1 MGIVRF
7 ALKYPHTF
15 YVVAALIL
23 FLGVTAAVEMPTDI
37 FPEIDIPVVSVIWQ
51 YTGLK
56 TTEMEQRFTTY
67 AQYAISTS
75 TNGIKDIEAETVNG
89 ISVEKIYFQPD
100 VNLSLAISQVVAA
113 TNAIRSLLPNGT
125 QPPIVVQYSASAVP
139 VLQISLS
146 SDRLSEAQ
154 LYDYGIYRLRQLLAP
169 IHGVTLPTPAG
180 GKYRQIM
187 VDIDPVKLLSKGL
200 TPLQVVNAVN
210 AQNLTL
216 PGGDEKIGKTDYTAR
231 INAMPPTIEGL
242 NDIPVTYQNGATVF
256 LRDIG
261 HVRDGNLVQQN
272 VVRAEGK
279 RSVLISI
286 IKNGNASTLTV
297 VNAVKHMLNIA
308 REAAPPGMVIK
319 SLFDQSV
326 FVTSSLIAVL
336 REGAIAAGLTALMIL
351 LFLGSWRPTV
361 VVMISIPLAM
371 LTSLVV
377 LYFLGETIN
386 TMTLGG
392 LALAVGILVDDS
404 TVTIENTYRLLD
416 EEKMP
421 LPRATLH
428 GAAEIAVPTLVSTL
442 AISCVFTSVVFL
454 EGPAKY
460 LFTPLGLAVVF
471 AMLASYGLSRTL
483 TPITIGQMLKGQHIG
498 GSAGPLPT
506 PPRPG
511 LDPGIA
517 RERRV
522 WGFFLRFHASFERGF
537 ERLRKGYVEL
547 LTVLLT
553 RRAIIPIVAAL
564 VLSLGAVMFMFVGR
578 DFYPAI
584 DGGMIQLHVRAP
596 PGTRIEA
603 TEQIF
608 QNVEDKIR
616 QIIPKRDIDIIV
628 DNFGVPARS
637 YNWAFADGTSIA
649 VNDGVIMVS
658 LKDGHAPTADYV
670 RKLREVLPATFPED
684 MFYFQP
690 ADMATQILN
699 FGLTAQIDVR
709 TVGYDRVNNLR
720 IAEELRRHIAAIP
733 GIVDAHIQ
741 QEVYAPDF
749 YVQIDRARALQFG
762 VTASDIG
769 NNVSTSLT
777 SSETVT
783 PNFWTDPT
791 NGIPYFIAVQTPQYL
806 VSSLN
811 DLRNTPVSDLTAPP
825 ATQPVPGE
833 LGNVA
838 NSAPVSSTT
847 APGATLPVPG
857 ELSNVATFT
866 RDSVPG
872 SANQANIQPIY
883 EVYAGTQGRDLGSI
897 ANAIDKITTGV
908 KKELKP
914 GNTIQV
920 TGQIDSMNGAFRD
933 MGIGL
938 VFAAVFVYMLM
949 VVNYQT
955 WGDPFVVILALPAT
969 FCGIVTMLYIT
980 GTTLSVP
987 SLMGAI
993 MAVGV
998 ASANSILLV
1007 TFAREQQLVGMTA
1020 FDAAISAGH
1029 TRIRPVLM
1037 TATAMIVG
1045 MVPMAIGGPGEEQN
1059 AALARAVIGGLLF
1072 ATPTTLLV
1080 VPYLFAMLRK
1090 GNDGKPA
1097 HGVFAE
1103 VPE

>member
-1 MGIVRF
+1 
-7 ALKYPHTF
+7 
-15 YVVAALIL
+15 
-23 FLGVTAAVEMPTDI
+23 
-37 FPEIDIPVVSVIWQ
+37 
-51 YTGLK
+51 
-56 TTEMEQRFTTY
+56 
-67 AQYAISTS
+67 
-75 TNGIKDIEAETVNG
+75 
-89 ISVEKIYFQPD
+89 
-100 VNLSLAISQVVAA
+100 
-113 TNAIRSLLPNGT
+113 
-125 QPPIVVQYSASAVP
+125 
-139 VLQISLS
+139 
-146 SDRLSEAQ
+146 
-154 LYDYGIYRLRQLLAP
+154 
-169 IHGVTLPTPAG
+169 
-180 GKYRQIM
+180 
-187 VDIDPVKLLSKGL
+187 
-200 TPLQVVNAVN
+200 
-210 AQNLTL
+210 
-216 PGGDEKIGKTDYTAR
+216 
-231 INAMPPTIEGL
+231 
-242 NDIPVTYQNGATVF
+242 
-256 LRDIG
+256 
-261 HVRDGNLVQQN
+261 
-272 VVRAEGK
+272 
-279 RSVLISI
+279 
-286 IKNGNASTLTV
+286 LTV
-297 VNAVKHMLNIA
+297 VNAVKQMLDVA
-308 REAAPPGMVIK
+308 RKAAPAGMVIK

-377 LYFLGETIN
+377 LYFLGETVN

-404 TVTIENTYRLLD
+404 TVTIENTYRLLE
-416 EEKMP
+416 EEKMA

-483 TPITIGQMLKGQHIG
+483 TPITIGNMLKGQHHG
-498 GSAGPLPT
+498 GPTGNSGAG
-506 PPRPG
+506 
-511 LDPGIA
+511 
-517 RERRV
+517 
-522 WGFFLRFHASFERGF
+522 GFFSRFHAAFERGF
-537 ERLRKGYVEL
+537 ERLRQGYVEL
-547 LTVLLT
+547 LRTLLT
-553 RRAIIPIVAAL
+553 RRAIVPIVAVFA
-564 VLSLGAVMFMFVGR
+564 LSLGAVMFAFVGR

-596 PGTRIEA
+596 PGTRIEV

-608 QNVEDKIR
+608 QSVEDKIR
-616 QIIPKRDIDIIV
+616 QVIPKKDLDLIV

-658 LKDGHAPTADYV
+658 LKEGHAPTADYV
-670 RKLREVLPATFPED
+670 RKLREILPAAFPED
-684 MFYFQP
+684 LFYFQP

-709 TVGYDRVNNLR
+709 AVGYDRVKNLR
-720 IAEELRRHIAAIP
+720 IAEELRRRIAAIP
-733 GIVDAHIQ
+733 GIVDAHLQ

-749 YVQIDRARALQFG
+749 FVQIDRARALQFG
-762 VTASDIG
+762 TNSSDIG
-769 NNVSTSLT
+769 NNISTSLT

-791 NGIPYFIAVQTPQYL
+791 NGIPYYIAVQTPQYL
-806 VSSLN
+806 ASSLN
-811 DLRNTPVSDLTAPP
+811 EVGNTPVADLTSLP
-825 ATQPVPGE
+825 ANQPVPGQ

-838 NSAPVSSTT
+838 TAASVSTT
-847 APGATLPVPG
+847 TALPATLPVPG
-857 ELSNVATFT
+857 ELQNAATFT

-872 SANQANIQPIY
+872 SANQANIQPLY
-883 EVYAGTQGRDLGSI
+883 EVYASTQGRDLGSI
-897 ANAIDKITTGV
+897 ASDIDKITTDF
-908 KKELKP
+908 KRELSP

-920 TGQIDSMNGAFRD
+920 TGQIDSMNQAFRD

-938 VFAAVFVYMLM
+938 VFAAVFVYLLM

-1007 TFAREQQLVGMTA
+1007 TFAREQQLAGSTA

-1045 MVPMAIGGPGEEQN
+1045 MIPMAIGGPGEEQN

-1090 GNDGKPA
+1090 GNDGKEA
-1097 HGVFAE
+1097 HGVFEE